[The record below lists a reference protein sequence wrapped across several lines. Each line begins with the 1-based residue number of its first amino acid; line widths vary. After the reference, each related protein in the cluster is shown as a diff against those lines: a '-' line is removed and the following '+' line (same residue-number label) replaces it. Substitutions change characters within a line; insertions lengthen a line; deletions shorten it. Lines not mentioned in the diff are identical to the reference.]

1 MLGAGVGG
9 GDIDMAGISSRI
21 TNAATIDPRDA
32 AAQDLISGGVNTGLF
47 AYDKGSI
54 DAYDEDL
61 DAVLRSRGHPG
72 LHMPPPRLT
81 MAPQTSKPAGRRQT
95 TGEIGLTATAD
106 SAVAGMPATGDE
118 AVEFFGR
125 KREDSEVKVL
135 FLIRASTGLDFRP
148 YDLAVVDRT
157 EIEPEH
163 FTMSASGVVHIQPG
177 QPSQFT
183 LRPNPKPFNPIP
195 L

>member
-1 MLGAGVGG
+1 
-9 GDIDMAGISSRI
+9 MAGISSRI

-95 TGEIGLTATAD
+95 TGEIGLSATAE